1 MRRGSAECGVRGWF
15 GFEPGT
21 WYNQV
26 IEMAKKLS
34 ESTHIKK
41 GKAREEQI
49 AKTVVSSSACE
60 GIKVKEADLK
70 SSKRA

>member
-1 MRRGSAECGVRGWF
+1 
-15 GFEPGT
+15 
-21 WYNQV
+21 
-26 IEMAKKLS
+26 MAKKLS

-60 GIKVKEADLK
+60 GIKVTKAEVKK
-70 SSKRA
+70 SKSA